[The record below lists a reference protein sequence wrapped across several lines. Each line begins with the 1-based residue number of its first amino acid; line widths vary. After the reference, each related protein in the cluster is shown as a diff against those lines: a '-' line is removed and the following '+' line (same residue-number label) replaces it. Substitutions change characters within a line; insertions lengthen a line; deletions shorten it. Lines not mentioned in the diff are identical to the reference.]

1 MTRIRLPGPRM
12 TTRRGLLHMA
22 TAASVATALPPSR
35 AISRDLPPDDPV
47 LARLTAQWSTPPLPP
62 IREED
67 ALLAIAHISP
77 VTDGG
82 WSSLHNRA
90 VQAVHAAFPRLRTVW
105 VENVPFS
112 ADAERILR
120 QFVAEG
126 ANMVLAGADYGDFLT
141 EVAERAPEVAFV
153 QCDSNRLAHNIGWYY
168 IAHWYASYVIGIA
181 AGRLTR
187 TGRLGFIASFP
198 LPSVYGSANALLLG
212 ARSVRPD
219 TTMHVV
225 SINAWF
231 DPQGALGAAA
241 ALADN
246 GCDVLAGIMDE
257 PSYLRLAQQRGLWGV
272 MSSTDQRASGPD
284 AYLSSVVYDFR
295 NYYVDQVRARLDGSW
310 TPTAR
315 LLPLGAGVDRDA
327 WGARVPEA
335 VRQQAD
341 AARDRIMA
349 GWSPFVGPLRD
360 THNRIRVASG
370 ERMDDFSLYHWNWPL
385 DGVYG
390 LD

>member
-1 MTRIRLPGPRM
+1 MTPLWPPRPPAV
-12 TTRRGLLHMA
+12 TRRTLLHMA
-22 TAASVATALPPSR
+22 AAASTAAPFLPRHAHADGMPQ
-35 AISRDLPPDDPV
+35 DDPA
-47 LARLTAQWSTPPLPP
+47 LASLTAQWATPTLAPL
-62 IREED
+62 REED
-67 ALLAIAHISP
+67 ALLAIAHVSP
-77 VTDGG
+77 VSDGG
-82 WSSLHNRA
+82 WSSLHNQA
-90 VQAVHAAFPRLRTVW
+90 VKAVHAAFPRLRTVW

-126 ANMVLAGADYGDFLT
+126 ANIVLAGADYGDFLT
-141 EVAERAPEVAFV
+141 EVAERAPQVAFV
-153 QCDSNRLAHNIGWYY
+153 QCDSNRLARNVGWYY

-181 AGRLTR
+181 AGLLTR

-198 LPSVYGSANALLLG
+198 LPSVYGSANAQLLG

-219 TTMHVV
+219 ATMHIV

-231 DPQGALGAAA
+231 DPQSALGAAA

-246 GCDVLAGIMDE
+246 GCDVLGGIMDE
-257 PSYLRLAQQRGLWGV
+257 PAYLRLAQQRGLWGI

-284 AYLSSVVYDFR
+284 AYLSSVLYDFR
-295 NYYVDQVRARLDGSW
+295 QYYVDQVRARLEGRW
-310 TPTAR
+310 TPTPH
-315 LLPLGAGVDRDA
+315 LLPLGRGVDRDA

-341 AARDRIMA
+341 AARTRIMA

-360 THNRIRVASG
+360 TRNRIRVPAG
-370 ERMDDFSLYHWNWPL
+370 ERMDELSLYHWNWPL
-385 DGVYG
+385 DGVFG

>member
-1 MTRIRLPGPRM
+1 MRSPPTGHRP
-12 TTRRGLLHMA
+12 
-22 TAASVATALPPSR
+22 AAHVARALRCVS
-35 AISRDLPPDDPV
+35 
-47 LARLTAQWSTPPLPP
+47 AQWSTPPLPP

-153 QCDSNRLAHNIGWYY
+153 QCDSNRLAHNVGWYY

-257 PSYLRLAQQRGLWGV
+257 PSYLRLAQQRGLWGI

-295 NYYVDQVRARLDGSW
+295 NYYVDQVRARLNGSW

-335 VRQQAD
+335 VRRQAD

-360 THNRIRVASG
+360 THDRIRVASG
-370 ERMDDFSLYHWNWPL
+370 ERMDDLSLYHWNWPL
-385 DGVYG
+385 NGVHG